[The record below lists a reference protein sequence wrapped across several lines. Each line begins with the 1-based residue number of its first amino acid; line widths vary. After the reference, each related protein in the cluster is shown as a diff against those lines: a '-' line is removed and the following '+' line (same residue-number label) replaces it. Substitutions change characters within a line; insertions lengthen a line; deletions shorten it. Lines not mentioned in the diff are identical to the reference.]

1 MSISIITKN
10 LQIYDNELLYKLF
23 NVIKNQTYNNIIEW
37 IIYNIEDDLINITT
51 TKFNI
56 KLEKNSTNTFIPNGD
71 YIINMDIFTYYTDT
85 FISTCINK
93 INNTDYTQINITYI
107 YVYDFILS
115 KLFKY
120 SYDDEYI
127 LCIKNN
133 KLNDNILILYPDNL
147 LIKFNYINDNINR
160 ELLITSTIAKIDN
173 ITKLENGVIDCIIPP
188 NLFILYNNLYNSNN
202 NNDILEYDI
211 VYLNSGLGIIWNP
224 TDTNL
229 GGSEQ
234 AIIKLSEYW
243 QKIGKK
249 ICVYGNFINN
259 MNVNGVDYIKWF
271 DFPFNKNIKNLISW
285 RKTGLL
291 LLMNNNF
298 ICNNLIIDFHDNFS
312 YTIGDLDNILLFNI
326 FSKVN
331 YFNFKSLYHK
341 DCFIDFLK
349 EKKIDIYNFTSKFNI
364 IPNGIRI
371 TDFESNNNIIRNPF
385 RFCYCSSYDRGLHFM
400 LNKIWPKI
408 YSHQPLAEFHIY
420 YGMDYIYDIDFK
432 TTTQYFLGLPG
443 VMDHGRQSMDI
454 IIKEKQLSTFH
465 LYITDTIGEIDC
477 INIKESIVSGCIPI
491 ISDSGVFKER
501 DGLKFSIDIN
511 LPNDDMYNLISDKI
525 ITFMNSQESINLLR
539 DELKKSKTILSWETI
554 GEQWLILFLN

>member
-10 LQIYDNELLYKLF
+10 VQIYDNKLLYILF

-37 IIYNIEDDLINITT
+37 IIYNSEDNLLNIVSD
-51 TKFNI
+51 KFNI
-56 KLEKNSTNTFIPNGD
+56 RFEKNFNDTFIPSGE
-71 YIINMDIFTYYTDT
+71 YIINMDVFTYYTNT

-93 INNTDYTQINITYI
+93 INNTNYTQINSTYI
-107 YVYDFILS
+107 YLYDFILS

-120 SYDDEYI
+120 TCDECI

-133 KLNDNILILYPDNL
+133 KVDDNILIIYPDNL

-160 ELLITSTIAKIDN
+160 ELLVTSTIIKINN
-173 ITKLENGVIDCIIPP
+173 ITKLENGVLDCIIPSS
-188 NLFILYNNLYNSNN
+188 LFIIYNDLYNSNN
-202 NNDILEYDI
+202 NSELNYDI
-211 VYLNSGLGIIWNP
+211 VYLNSGLGIVWSP
-224 TDTNL
+224 LDTNL
-229 GGSEQ
+229 GGSEH
-234 AIIKLSEYW
+234 AIVKLSEYW
-243 QKIGKK
+243 QKTGKK
-249 ICVYGNFINN
+249 TCVYGNFTNN
-259 MNVNGVDYIKWF
+259 ITVNDVDYIKWF
-271 DFPFNKNIKNLISW
+271 DFPFNKNIKNLIAW

-298 ICNNLIIDFHDNFS
+298 ICNNLIIDFHDNFL
-312 YTIGDLDNILLFNI
+312 YTINDLDSILLFNI
-326 FSKVN
+326 FNKVN

-349 EKKIDIYNFTSKFNI
+349 EKKIDICNSELKFNI

-371 TDFESNNNIIRNPF
+371 TDFETNKNLIRNPY
-385 RFCYCSSYDRGLHFM
+385 RFCYCSSYDRGLHIM

-420 YGMDYIYDIDFK
+420 YGMDYIYDNNFK

-443 VMDHGRQSMDI
+443 VMEHGRQPMDI
-454 IIKEKQLSTFH
+454 IIREKQLSTFH

-491 ISDSGVFKER
+491 ISNSGVFKER
-501 DGLKFSIDIN
+501 DGLKFSLDDN
-511 LPNDDMYNLISDKI
+511 LSIDDMYNIISDKI
-525 ITFMNSQESINLLR
+525 IHFMNSQDSINLLR
-539 DELKKSKTILSWETI
+539 DELKKSKTIVSWETI
-554 GEQWLILFLN
+554 GDQWLIFLTN